1 MARASS
7 ARIERTAA
15 AMVASSALIKSTISS
30 VAATSIP
37 SVGGFR
43 CSVRRGSRKSGAG
56 AGAGAVIMVSGGPK
70 LDVDP
75 NSGQRAQ
82 FSMRQILAALAALT
96 ALAACGGARLPETA
110 PAAPGAAPAA
120 PAAAAVQ
127 PTAPGARADAVV
139 TGRPII
145 PDTWSLTGKAVAGS
159 GRRPM
164 VVSGHPL
171 ASEGG
176 IEIIKQGGNAI
187 DAAVGVGFALAV
199 VLPEA
204 DRKSARGFTPFPAP
218 TGSAPPPDHPA

>member
-7 ARIERTAA
+7 VRTERTAA
-15 AMVASSALIKSTISS
+15 ATVASSALIKSTSSS
-30 VAATSIP
+30 VVAP
-37 SVGGFR
+37 STRSVRGFR

-127 PTAPGARADAVV
+127 PTARGARADAVV
-139 TGRPII
+139 TGRPIL
-145 PDTWSLTGKAVAGS
+145 PDTWSLTRQAVPVS
-159 GRRPM
+159 GRPAM
-164 VVSGHPL
+164 GVSGQPR
-171 ASEGG
+171 AS
-176 IEIIKQGGNAI
+176 
-187 DAAVGVGFALAV
+187 AVGVGV
-199 VLPEA
+199 I
-204 DRKSARGFTPFPAP
+204 TP
-218 TGSAPPPDHPA
+218 GG